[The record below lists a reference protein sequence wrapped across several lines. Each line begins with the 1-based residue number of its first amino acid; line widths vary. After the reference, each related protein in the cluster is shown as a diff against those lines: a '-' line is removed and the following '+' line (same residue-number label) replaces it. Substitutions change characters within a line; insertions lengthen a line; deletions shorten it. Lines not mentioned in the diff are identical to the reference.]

1 MWVFP
6 NSHNKHYNK
15 RTLFSFLPTSSH
27 GKEKS
32 PKIQAPPESIENVAM
47 GLSALN
53 KVLSM
58 LQELV

>member
-1 MWVFP
+1 
-6 NSHNKHYNK
+6 
-15 RTLFSFLPTSSH
+15 LPTSSH